1 MQNVV
6 FFDESEW
13 YIKYQGQGF
22 VILLIGTLF
31 NIYDNNS
38 FSQELLITMEKEVYY
53 KLFTYKYFSIIKD
66 NTVFI
71 IDENDN
77 IIKICK
83 PKFL

>member
-1 MQNVV
+1 M
-6 FFDESEW
+6 FFDRGEW
-13 YIKYQGQGF
+13 NIKYEGQGF
-22 VILLIGTLF
+22 VTLLIGTLL
-31 NIYDNNS
+31 NIYNNNS

-53 KLFTYKYFSIIKD
+53 MFVTEKYQAIIKD

-71 IDENDN
+71 IDKNDS